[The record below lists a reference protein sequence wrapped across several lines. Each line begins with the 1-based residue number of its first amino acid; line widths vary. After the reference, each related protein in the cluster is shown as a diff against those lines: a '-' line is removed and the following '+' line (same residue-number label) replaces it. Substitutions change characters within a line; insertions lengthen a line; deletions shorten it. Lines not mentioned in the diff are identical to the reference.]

1 MEVGANER
9 SWHVNEPLGSF
20 GQIRLPKIGRIWP
33 KLPKT
38 AVFRNM
44 NSFPGCFFV
53 TDGRLDVGV
62 GANERSW
69 RVYMSFG
76 SFFQNRLPEAGRIW
90 PKLPKTAVFLKIS
103 LYGLEPLN

>member
-1 MEVGANER
+1 MKVGANER

-20 GQIRLPKIGRIWP
+20 DQIRLPKIGRIWP

-44 NSFPGCFFV
+44 NYFPGYFFV

-62 GANERSW
+62 GANEGIG
-69 RVYMSFG
+69 VYIC
-76 SFFQNRLPEAGRIW
+76 L
-90 PKLPKTAVFLKIS
+90 LAVFFPESVTGSWPNMAETI
-103 LYGLEPLN
+103 